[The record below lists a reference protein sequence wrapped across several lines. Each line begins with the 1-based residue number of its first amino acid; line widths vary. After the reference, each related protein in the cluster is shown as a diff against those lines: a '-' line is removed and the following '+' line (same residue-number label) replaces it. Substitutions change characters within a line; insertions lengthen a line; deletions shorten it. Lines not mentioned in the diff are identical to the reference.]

1 MRVILLSKACLV
13 GVYQR
18 KLEELA
24 AVPGV
29 ELVAAVPSSWRD
41 ERGVTRLERA
51 HTVGYR
57 LETLPLVWNGNFHLH
72 FYPTLGRL
80 LRRERPDIVHI
91 DEEPYNLATFHAN
104 VLARR
109 LGAKT
114 LWFSWQNLLRHY
126 PWPFSAIER
135 YNLEHVD
142 HALMG
147 STTAAEVWR
156 QKGYRGALTVLPQFG
171 VDPEIFCPPPAPRP
185 LGPVQLAYVGRLV
198 PEKGVDLFLAALEG
212 LPGEWR
218 ATILGSGPEA
228 GRLAEQARAA
238 GLAGKVTFRA
248 PLPSVEMPG
257 FYQTVDV
264 LVLPSRT
271 RPNWMEQF
279 GRVLIEAMACGV
291 AVVGAASGEIPAV
304 MGDAGWVFPEANVEI
319 LREHLARL
327 VRDRELRQSLAQAG
341 RARVLAQFTQKHI
354 ALETARV
361 YEGLLT

>member
-1 MRVILLSKACLV
+1 M
-13 GVYQR
+13 
-18 KLEELA
+18 
-24 AVPGV
+24 
-29 ELVAAVPSSWRD
+29 
-41 ERGVTRLERA
+41 
-51 HTVGYR
+51 H
-57 LETLPLVWNGNFHLH
+57 
-72 FYPTLGRL
+72 
-80 LRRERPDIVHI
+80 
-91 DEEPYNLATFHAN
+91 
-104 VLARR
+104 
-109 LGAKT
+109 
-114 LWFSWQNLLRHY
+114 
-126 PWPFSAIER
+126 
-135 YNLEHVD
+135 
-142 HALMG
+142 
-147 STTAAEVWR
+147 
-156 QKGYRGALTVLPQFG
+156 
-171 VDPEIFCPPPAPRP
+171 
-185 LGPVQLAYVGRLV
+185 LAYVGRLV

-228 GRLAEQARAA
+228 GRLAEQARVA

-304 MGDAGWVFPEANVEI
+304 MGDAGWVFPEADVEI

-327 VRDRELRQSLAQAG
+327 VRDRELREALAQAG